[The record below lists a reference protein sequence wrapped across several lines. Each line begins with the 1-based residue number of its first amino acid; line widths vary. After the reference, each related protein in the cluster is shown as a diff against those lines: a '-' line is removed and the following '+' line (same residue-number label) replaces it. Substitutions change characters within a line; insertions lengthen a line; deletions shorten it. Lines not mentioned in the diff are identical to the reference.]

1 MKWENSET
9 WLQVYAFPYQNFQKK
24 ERKKGEEN
32 LKLFSP
38 DEYSEICKNI
48 YLRSIS

>member
-1 MKWENSET
+1 MRKFWNLAPSLCFSLSE
-9 WLQVYAFPYQNFQKK
+9 FSEKGEK
-24 ERKKGEEN
+24 KKGEEN

-48 YLRSIS
+48 YLCSIS